1 MTLNKRLHELENN
14 ILAKPEMG
22 STRFC
27 TCDLP
32 EAEQVLLEKARRFA
46 LMEIPFEEATEAQ
59 KTILYKAS
67 EIMNFRIFDLFTA
80 YLEGLLCKNDK
91 IARIVLHER
100 FLWFIRELR
109 EEIRQN
115 LEVSELEKNTPEDS
129 EVDVVDQYFRKAPEV
144 FTEES
149 YEKLSTEIML
159 ELIKAKELTELSKK
173 GKPNYDC

>member
-14 ILAKPEMG
+14 VLAKPEMG

-32 EAEQVLLEKARRFA
+32 VAEQVLLEKARKFA
-46 LMEIPFEEATEAQ
+46 VMNIPFEETTEAQ
-59 KTILYKAS
+59 KTIISKAGQLLT
-67 EIMNFRIFDLFTA
+67 FRITDLFTG
-80 YLEGLLCKNDK
+80 YMEGLLCKGDK
-91 IARIVLHER
+91 IARIILHER

-173 GKPNYDC
+173 GET